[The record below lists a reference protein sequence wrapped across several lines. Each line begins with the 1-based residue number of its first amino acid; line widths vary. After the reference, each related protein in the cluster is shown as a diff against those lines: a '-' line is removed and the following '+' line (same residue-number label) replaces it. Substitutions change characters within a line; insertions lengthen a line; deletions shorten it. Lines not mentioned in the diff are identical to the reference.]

1 MKEAYVS
8 YEVAKL
14 LKDKGFDWRVF
25 NFYDEHERF
34 SEHIGSVYTLYNWN
48 YPTKDE
54 YGSHYC
60 SAPTQQMAC
69 RWFWEEKGLNINAI
83 YGDYPSLKRS
93 FWMPQ
98 IDSLDGCYGVEDEDF
113 FREYDSRE
121 DCIEAALEYAL
132 TNLI

>member
-1 MKEAYVS
+1 MKEAYVTF
-8 YEVAKL
+8 EVAKL
-14 LKDKGFDWRVF
+14 LKEKGFDWEVRSLYGKYEDDIGF
-25 NFYDEHERF
+25 SSWSNNYNTYDD
-34 SEHIGSVYTLYNWN
+34 LY
-48 YPTKDE
+48 
-54 YGSHYC
+54 
-60 SAPTQQMAC
+60 SAPTQQMAM

-98 IDSLDGCYGVEDEDF
+98 IDSLDGCYGVDDEDF

-121 DCIEAALEYAL
+121 DCIEAALQYCL

>member
-14 LKDKGFDWRVF
+14 LREKGFDW
-25 NFYDEHERF
+25 EC
-34 SEHIGSVYTLYNWN
+34 
-48 YPTKDE
+48 E
-54 YGSHYC
+54 YYYKSNGNIAHNPHKFGCHYINC
-60 SAPTQQMAC
+60 SDLFPGQCLAPTQQMAC

-83 YGDYPSLKRS
+83 YGDYPSQKRS

-98 IDSLDGCYGVEDEDF
+98 IDSLDGCYGVDDEDF

-132 TNLI
+132 RNLI

>member
-8 YEVAKL
+8 FEVAKL
-14 LKDKGFDWRVF
+14 LKEKGFDWKVF
-25 NFYDEHERF
+25 HFYDEDGHLKHREGDCY
-34 SEHIGSVYTLYNWN
+34 SLYNWN

-54 YGSHYC
+54 YGSKYC

-69 RWFWEEKGLNINAI
+69 RWLREEKGLNVNAI
-83 YGDYPSLKRS
+83 YGDYPALKKS

-98 IDSLDGCYGVEDEDF
+98 IDSLNGCYGVDDEDF

-121 DCIEAALEYAL
+121 DCIEAALQYCL